1 MFKCLLLYSEL
12 KLTARGH
19 SALRDGTYT
28 TLIRKVDKSSIIRQ
42 IIDLIEYPSPL
53 QSVKNPD
60 NDGFV
65 WGLNWKLICRVK
77 TYVRTYV
84 RVYGYC
90 I

>member
-42 IIDLIEYPSPL
+42 IIDQQAMDYT
-53 QSVKNPD
+53 
-60 NDGFV
+60 ND
-65 WGLNWKLICRVK
+65 LAHAIP
-77 TYVRTYV
+77 
-84 RVYGYC
+84 
-90 I
+90 